1 LADTPRAATTSPTP
15 KDTELAAPSDV
26 DNDSLWAVGWQWVVH
41 AARLAASL
49 MFACVFVAFIYK
61 IVMRY
66 AAGDA
71 VAWADE
77 ISVVLFVWIIF
88 WANAFLIEDRRQ
100 IRFDLLVRLL
110 PPRWRRAAA
119 IARLTVVGGLFLWA
133 LPGVL
138 DYIAF
143 LWRERT
149 PVLSLRLDFVYACFG
164 VFVVAVVLRS
174 GIQLFHLVRPG
185 WRDQV

>member
-1 LADTPRAATTSPTP
+1 MNRTLAATWQ
-15 KDTELAAPSDV
+15 LASRGATM
-26 DNDSLWAVGWQWVVH
+26 
-41 AARLAASL
+41 AAAL
-49 MFACVFVAFIYK
+49 MFACVFVIFIYK

-88 WANAFLIEDRRQ
+88 WANAFVVEDRRQ
-100 IRFDLLVRLL
+100 ITFDLVVRLL
-110 PPRWRRAAA
+110 PPPWRRAAA
-119 IARLTVVGGLFLWA
+119 IVRLLIIGGLFLWA
-133 LPGVL
+133 LPGVI

-149 PVLSLRLDFVYACFG
+149 PVLSLRLDFVYSCFG
-164 VFVVAVVLRS
+164 LFVVAVVVRS
-174 GIQLFHLVRPG
+174 VIQLFHLVRPG
-185 WRDQV
+185 WRRHI